1 MEMTATQRLI
11 LANQYK
17 LMALLDSE
25 NAKKYQRLETIVK
38 GGFEKELKELDKE
51 FADLSE
57 AECEN
62 VLNTLEMYHALQVSY
77 NNLED
82 KSALTPHRLQ
92 FAGYCAVREK
102 KYLNYLRFIVN
113 VEGKYQDF
121 MRCEH
126 GCDAQVQMW
135 EKYQR
140 MLNVWKS
147 CPHGYHLSM
156 TEIQN
161 ILNA

>member
-1 MEMTATQRLI
+1 MEITATQRLI
-11 LANQYK
+11 LASQYK
-17 LMALLDSE
+17 LMALLGSE
-25 NAKKYQRLETIVK
+25 NAKKYQRLETIAK
-38 GGFEKELKELDKE
+38 GGCEKELTELDKE
-51 FADLSE
+51 FSDLSE
-57 AECEN
+57 AEYEN
-62 VLNTLEMYHALQVSY
+62 VLNTPEMYHALQVSY

-92 FAGYCAVREK
+92 FTGHCTVREK
-102 KYLNYLRFIVN
+102 KYLNYLRFITG
-113 VEGKYQDF
+113 VEGKYQEF
-121 MRCEH
+121 MHCEY

-140 MLNVWKS
+140 MLNVWKN